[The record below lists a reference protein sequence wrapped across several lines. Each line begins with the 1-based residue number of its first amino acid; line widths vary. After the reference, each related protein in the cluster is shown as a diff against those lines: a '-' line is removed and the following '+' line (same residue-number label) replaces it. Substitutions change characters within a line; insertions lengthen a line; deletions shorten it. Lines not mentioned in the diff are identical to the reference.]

1 MGIFRY
7 STTTQQAL
15 RTHSQ
20 KLIFDASKRHGPNP
34 TAMDNKNAFDDRW
47 IKFIGIPALGLFIP
61 NLSGL
66 ITNRLYDYP
75 ELLGS
80 YAFFTLVSFLVWQ
93 GNVWLMHFIRKRYT
107 WSFQQYHK
115 IVISLFLVNIVY
127 SGAISATL
135 LSVWRSYSKE
145 NIVHQSPVVSA
156 TLIIIIAACF
166 ITNIYEII
174 FLNREREDSRSRVE
188 QLNIAKAQAELEAL
202 KNQIDPHFI
211 FNSLNTLSFLITRD
225 PQSARLYNDTLA
237 KVYRYILSNKEKD
250 LVLLKEEVEF
260 ISNYFYLLKI
270 RFGDAIS
277 MVIEITDLS
286 SEDFLIPPISMQALV
301 ENAIKHNEFNEKTPL
316 TIQVSV
322 SSSYAIVKNVINLRT
337 YTVPSSRI
345 GLGNLDNRYKLIT
358 KRNIIIENNFKTF
371 TVKLPII
378 KF

>member
-1 MGIFRY
+1 MP
-7 STTTQQAL
+7 Q
-15 RTHSQ
+15 
-20 KLIFDASKRHGPNP
+20 P
-34 TAMDNKNAFDDRW
+34 TAMDKKNAFDDRM
-47 IKFIGIPALGLFIP
+47 IKLIGIPLLGLFIP

-66 ITNRLYDYP
+66 ITNRLYTYP
-75 ELLGS
+75 GLLAS
-80 YAFFTLVSFLVWQ
+80 YAYFTLVSFAVWQ
-93 GNVWLMHFIRKRYT
+93 GNVWLMHFIRKKYT

-115 IVISLFLVNIVY
+115 IIISLFLVNIVY
-127 SGAISATL
+127 SGVIAAL
-135 LSVWRSYSKE
+135 MLQAWKMYSKE
-145 NIVHQSPVVSA
+145 NHGHEWPVISA
-156 TLIIIIAACF
+156 TLIIIISACF

-174 FLNREREDSRSRVE
+174 FLNKEREDSRSRVE

-225 PQSARLYNDTLA
+225 PQNARLYNDTLA

-270 RFGDAIS
+270 RFGEAIS

-301 ENAIKHNEFNEKTPL
+301 ENAIKHNEFNDKTPL
-316 TIQVSV
+316 VINVSV
-322 SSSYAIVKNVINLRT
+322 TSNYAVVKNIINLRT
-337 YTVPSSRI
+337 YAAPTSRI

>member
-1 MGIFRY
+1 
-7 STTTQQAL
+7 
-15 RTHSQ
+15 
-20 KLIFDASKRHGPNP
+20 
-34 TAMDNKNAFDDRW
+34 
-47 IKFIGIPALGLFIP
+47 
-61 NLSGL
+61 
-66 ITNRLYDYP
+66 
-75 ELLGS
+75 LLGIWETFS
-80 YAFFTLVSFLVWQ
+80 REASD
-93 GNVWLMHFIRKRYT
+93 
-107 WSFQQYHK
+107 HK
-115 IVISLFLVNIVY
+115 GPTMN
-127 SGAISATL
+127 
-135 LSVWRSYSKE
+135 
-145 NIVHQSPVVSA
+145 A

-174 FLNREREDSRSRVE
+174 FLNREREDSRSTVE

-225 PQSARLYNDTLA
+225 PQNARLYNDTLA
-237 KVYRYILSNKEKD
+237 RVYRYILSNKEKD

-270 RFGDAIS
+270 RFGDAIN
-277 MVIEITDLS
+277 MIIEITDLA

-301 ENAIKHNEFNEKTPL
+301 ENAIKHNEFNDKIPL
-316 TIQVSV
+316 AINVSI
-322 SSSYAIVKNVINLRT
+322 SANYAIVKNVINLRT
-337 YTVPSSRI
+337 YAAPTSRI